1 MVNWLILSNKMNL
14 IKELILVFIG
24 GGIGCCFRFII
35 SKINPESSDSFP
47 WGTFI
52 VNLLGCFLIG
62 LFMNWAIKNYRSEW
76 LLFLTVGICGGLTTF
91 STFSHESLFMLKNGN
106 WSMFLIYSISSF
118 IIGLLFIKIGYD
130 VFRY

>member
-1 MVNWLILSNKMNL
+1 MNL

-35 SKINPESSDSFP
+35 SKINPESSDGFP

-106 WSMFLIYSISSF
+106 WSMFFIYSISSF
-118 IIGLLFIKIGYD
+118 IIGLLVIKIGYD
-130 VFRY
+130 VLDIK